1 MLWEGSDLPSL
12 VHCAELALGAG
23 AVSELKEGEREHPPP
38 ARPWGAGWGHA
49 SCQGAGRAPP
59 AAWGVLEN
67 SGGGVCV
74 QATLPRA
81 AWLWGE
87 MLALTSP

>member
-12 VHCAELALGAG
+12 VHCAQLALGAG
-23 AVSELKEGEREHPPP
+23 AVSGLKEGERETPPSV
-38 ARPWGAGWGHA
+38 RPLGAGWGHA

-59 AAWGVLEN
+59 AAWGVLES
-67 SGGGVCV
+67 SGGGGV